1 MITPLRLRHAASL
14 AEHGSFRRAAM
25 TLRISQPALSKS
37 VQALESALGVRL
49 FERRRD
55 GVIPT
60 EFGRL
65 VLEHSRGLV
74 QAESELLRQIQLLAG
89 LEAGELKIAFGP
101 LPGALSVYPAAGA
114 LLARHPNLRLS
125 LQSVSWRE
133 VIHAVVEKE
142 VDLGIA
148 EISGA
153 RQDDSLQTEL
163 VGEHRAYFLCR
174 AGHPILRNS
183 RVTLAELVGYP
194 WTTTRLPLRMAET
207 LPLATGRA
215 GAIDKLTGDFVPA
228 VDVWSASNVGELI
241 EQSEVLALAPLS
253 LLERQLVSGTVVV
266 VPGGGIDLRSRYG
279 FVYLRSRP
287 LSPAAKVY
295 MAEIRAHEKLVTRHE
310 ALLATTYAP
319 ARRPARR

>member
-1 MITPLRLRHAASL
+1 MSDSARPLPPLDLIRGFEAAARHLSFTRAGEELFLTQSAVSRQIQSL
-14 AEHGSFRRAAM
+14 EE
-25 TLRISQPALSKS
+25 Q
-37 VQALESALGVRL
+37 LGVKL

-65 VLEHSRGLV
+65 VLEHTRGLV
-74 QAESELLRQIQLLAG
+74 HAESELLRQIQLVAG
-89 LEAGELKIAFGP
+89 LEAGALNIAFGP

-125 LQSVSWRE
+125 LQSFSWRE
-133 VIHAVVEKE
+133 VTQAVLEKK

-153 RQDDSLQTEL
+153 SRDDSLQTEL
-163 VGEHRAYFLCR
+163 VGEHRAYFMCR
-174 AGHPILRNS
+174 TGHPILRNA
-183 RVTLAELVGYP
+183 RITLAELVGYP

-228 VDVWSASNVGELI
+228 VDVF
-241 EQSEVLALAPLS
+241 
-253 LLERQLVSGTVVV
+253 R
-266 VPGGGIDLRSRYG
+266 
-279 FVYLRSRP
+279 
-287 LSPAAKVY
+287 
-295 MAEIRAHEKLVTRHE
+295 
-310 ALLATTYAP
+310 
-319 ARRPARR
+319 ARRFGERFDAYPEHFENRTGNFRERAVLVLFPVQSVRVRKQVPFERR

>member
-1 MITPLRLRHAASL
+1 M
-14 AEHGSFRRAAM
+14 
-25 TLRISQPALSKS
+25 
-37 VQALESALGVRL
+37 
-49 FERRRD
+49 
-55 GVIPT
+55 
-60 EFGRL
+60 
-65 VLEHSRGLV
+65 
-74 QAESELLRQIQLLAG
+74 
-89 LEAGELKIAFGP
+89 
-101 LPGALSVYPAAGA
+101 SVYPAAGA

-125 LQSVSWRE
+125 LQSISWRE
-133 VIHAVVEKE
+133 VIHAVTEKK

-174 AGHPILRNS
+174 TGHPILRNS
-183 RVTLAELVGYP
+183 RNTLAELVGYP

-215 GAIDKLTGDFVPA
+215 GVIDKLTGDFVPA
-228 VDVWSASNVGELI
+228 VDVWSAANIGELI

-253 LLERQLVSGTVVV
+253 LVERQLVSGRVVV
-266 VPGGGIDLRSRYG
+266 VPGGGIDLRGRYG

-295 MAEIRAHEKLVTRHE
+295 MAEIRAREKLVTRHE

>member
-1 MITPLRLRHAASL
+1 M
-14 AEHGSFRRAAM
+14 
-25 TLRISQPALSKS
+25 
-37 VQALESALGVRL
+37 
-49 FERRRD
+49 
-55 GVIPT
+55 IPT

-65 VLEHSRGLV
+65 VLEHTRDMVL
-74 QAESELLRQIQLLAG
+74 AECELLRQIHLVAG
-89 LEAGELKIAFGP
+89 LETGELNIAFGP
-101 LPGALSVYPAAGA
+101 LPGAMSVYPAAGA

-125 LQSVSWRE
+125 LQSISWRE
-133 VIHAVVEKE
+133 VIQAVIEKKVE
-142 VDLGIA
+142 LGIA

-163 VGEHRAYFLCR
+163 VAEHRAYFLCR
-174 AGHPILRNS
+174 TGHPILRNS
-183 RVTLAELVGYP
+183 RITLAELVRYP

-215 GAIDKLTGDFVPA
+215 GVIDKLTGDFVPA
-228 VDVWSASNVGELI
+228 VDVWSAANMGELI

-266 VPGGGIDLRSRYG
+266 VPGGGIDLRGGYG
-279 FVYLRSRP
+279 FIHLRSRP

-295 MAEIRAHEKLVTRHE
+295 MAEIRAHEELVTRHE

>member
-65 VLEHSRGLV
+65 VLEHTRGLV
-74 QAESELLRQIQLLAG
+74 QAESELLRQIQLVAG
-89 LEAGELKIAFGP
+89 LEAGELNIAFGP
-101 LPGALSVYPAAGA
+101 LPGAMSVYPAAGA

-125 LQSVSWRE
+125 LQSISWRE
-133 VIHAVVEKE
+133 VIHAVIEKK

-153 RQDDSLQTEL
+153 SHDDTLQTEL
-163 VGEHRAYFLCR
+163 LGEHRAYFLCR
-174 AGHPILRNS
+174 TGHPILRNS
-183 RVTLAELVGYP
+183 CITLAELVGYP

-310 ALLATTYAP
+310 ALLATTYAQP
-319 ARRPARR
+319 RRATRR